1 MKNDLE
7 NEVNEK
13 KDKKD
18 IIPPRDRTHNLEH
31 NAGAAGTELCGQLV
45 RAV

>member
-13 KDKKD
+13 KDKKKLGSNTTMGSNSRP
-18 IIPPRDRTHNLEH
+18 I
-31 NAGAAGTELCGQLV
+31 A
-45 RAV
+45 

>member
-13 KDKKD
+13 KIKSYNT
-18 IIPPRDRTHNLEH
+18 ITI
-31 NAGAAGTELCGQLV
+31 TESNS
-45 RAV
+45 RPIA

>member
-13 KDKKD
+13 KDKKV
-18 IIPPRDRTHNLEH
+18 IEAIVPPRDRTHDL
-31 NAGAAGTELCGQLV
+31 
-45 RAV
+45 